1 MPLLEVRNLRSGYG
15 DLTVLRD
22 ASIDVEAGRVSGL
35 FGHNGMGKSTLMRT
49 LMGLLPV
56 KSGSIRYDGEEIAG
70 LPAFARSRRGLG
82 YVPQGRQ
89 VFSRLTVRQNMEIG
103 VRDEDGDRRIRQLLD
118 RFPTLER
125 LLDRMAGNLSG
136 GEQQMLAIARALA
149 PRPRLLLLDEPTEG
163 IQPSI
168 VSQLA
173 SDLVKLASEEGIAIL
188 VVEQNLAFLK
198 AASSTITI
206 MSKGTVTQ
214 RYETCNLDAEQLKA
228 ML

>member
-70 LPAFARSRRGLG
+70 LPAFARSRLGLG

-103 VRDEDGDRRIRQLLD
+103 VRDEDGNRRITQLLD

-173 SDLVKLASEEGIAIL
+173 RDLVNLASEEGIAIL

-206 MSKGTVTQ
+206 MSKGTVTE
-214 RYETCNLDAEQLKA
+214 RYDTGDLDAEQLKA